1 MDARLLTAGCV
12 DDLVLLEEVGEAA
25 VVANLEALFKKG
37 RIYTGL
43 GPVVISVNP
52 FKPIDGLYSVGLRN
66 KYQTRHRHELP
77 PHVFAVAD
85 TALKASHAGGACS
98 RQCILVSGESG
109 AGKTEA
115 AKRLLEYIAAT
126 SSSSGGGAT
135 ASRSP
140 IHEKL
145 LGSNPLL
152 EAFGNAKTV
161 RNDNSSRFGKYM
173 TVELSPSG
181 GIVGGRVT
189 NYLLE
194 KPRVLTPASGD
205 SRSFRERSFHV
216 FYYLIAGASDA
227 ERKALRLAPA
237 GGYAMLQ
244 RSGCATVRGLD
255 DAREYGAMR
264 SAMAAAMAAVG
275 LAEETQSAI
284 LRLVSAVLWLGNV
297 AFAASGSGEVGP
309 RDAAAR
315 EALEHAAPLLGVDV
329 ATLTKSLTHRTI
341 STGLGERITSP
352 LAAEECAATRD
363 ALARALYARGFDH
376 LVLLLNQCIA
386 PGGPSSASIGIL
398 DIYGFESNSF
408 EQLCINFANEKL
420 QQCFISLTLR
430 AEQEVYAREGIEWSP
445 VQFFDNLVV
454 CKLIEGARP
463 PGVLAFADEETIMP
477 KGTDE
482 SLLSKLEARL
492 SGHGHF
498 RVEKAAGGALRG
510 DFTIVHYA
518 GEVSYSCRGLL
529 EKNRD
534 TLFRDLGARPATAGA
549 QFKAQMAALVDTI
562 SACEPHYIRCI
573 KPNDDKAAGKFV
585 TERVRYLGL
594 VENVR
599 VRRAGFAYRASF
611 ERFAGRYRVVSASTF
626 PRSASRTMVF
636 LRSPR
641 DLLALEEAREQRL
654 HVVAQ
659 MLQGGLRRFVARK
672 RLAKLKTESQKLFN
686 GQKRR
691 RGSWV
696 LQWSGDYVGA
706 AQNATV
712 AKLLSRHGD
721 GGVLFASTVVKVNR
735 AAKSQERILLVTARA
750 LYTLKPGSW
759 AQTNRVPLAALSGL
773 SMSTFADGFVVV
785 SVNAAECDR
794 DADLVL
800 SSPQK
805 AELVTVL
812 KDAVSRLGRPEPL
825 AISFADTLEFRS
837 GKGGLLARGTECRTI
852 NFYEDTSL
860 GSKARAAV
868 LNADRARL
876 RELRELQVRIPPAL
890 ASNAAL
896 QLAATA

>member
-1 MDARLLTAGCV
+1 
-12 DDLVLLEEVGEAA
+12 
-25 VVANLEALFKKG
+25 
-37 RIYTGL
+37 
-43 GPVVISVNP
+43 
-52 FKPIDGLYSVGLRN
+52 
-66 KYQTRHRHELP
+66 
-77 PHVFAVAD
+77 
-85 TALKASHAGGACS
+85 
-98 RQCILVSGESG
+98 
-109 AGKTEA
+109 
-115 AKRLLEYIAAT
+115 
-126 SSSSGGGAT
+126 
-135 ASRSP
+135 
-140 IHEKL
+140 
-145 LGSNPLL
+145 
-152 EAFGNAKTV
+152 
-161 RNDNSSRFGKYM
+161 
-173 TVELSPSG
+173 
-181 GIVGGRVT
+181 
-189 NYLLE
+189 
-194 KPRVLTPASGD
+194 
-205 SRSFRERSFHV
+205 
-216 FYYLIAGASDA
+216 
-227 ERKALRLAPA
+227 
-237 GGYAMLQ
+237 
-244 RSGCATVRGLD
+244 
-255 DAREYGAMR
+255 
-264 SAMAAAMAAVG
+264 
-275 LAEETQSAI
+275 
-284 LRLVSAVLWLGNV
+284 
-297 AFAASGSGEVGP
+297 
-309 RDAAAR
+309 
-315 EALEHAAPLLGVDV
+315 
-329 ATLTKSLTHRTI
+329 
-341 STGLGERITSP
+341 
-352 LAAEECAATRD
+352 
-363 ALARALYARGFDH
+363 
-376 LVLLLNQCIA
+376 
-386 PGGPSSASIGIL
+386 
-398 DIYGFESNSF
+398 
-408 EQLCINFANEKL
+408 
-420 QQCFISLTLR
+420 
-430 AEQEVYAREGIEWSP
+430 
-445 VQFFDNLVV
+445 
-454 CKLIEGARP
+454 
-463 PGVLAFADEETIMP
+463 
-477 KGTDE
+477 
-482 SLLSKLEARL
+482 
-492 SGHGHF
+492 
-498 RVEKAAGGALRG
+498 
-510 DFTIVHYA
+510 
-518 GEVSYSCRGLL
+518 
-529 EKNRD
+529 
-534 TLFRDLGARPATAGA
+534 
-549 QFKAQMAALVDTI
+549 MAALVDTI

-585 TERVRYLGL
+585 TERVAHQVRYLGL

-626 PRSASRTMVF
+626 PRSASGGDALADTCEIFASRRITDYQLGRTMVF

-721 GGVLFASTVVKVNR
+721 GGVHFASTVVKVNR

-785 SVNAAECDR
+785 SVNAAACDR

-805 AELVTVL
+805 AEIVTVL
-812 KDAVSRLGRPEPL
+812 KDAVARLGRPEPL